1 MSEECGVQSAARVT
15 ARYWV
20 ATCPRPVSLEAEHSV
35 LADRKCG
42 GGGGVAAL
50 GPCCST
56 SGWLPGAVPT
66 LCPVCAG
73 QSGHG
78 VMTHTLFSNVITGCA
93 SCRAVPLT
101 TDWLHI
107 LIVAPHWIWSA
118 PRYTKLRTQ
127 RIEKNRNATKFMR
140 HSALQ

>member
-42 GGGGVAAL
+42 GGGGVAAP

-66 LCPVCAG
+66 L
-73 QSGHG
+73 
-78 VMTHTLFSNVITGCA
+78 
-93 SCRAVPLT
+93 
-101 TDWLHI
+101 
-107 LIVAPHWIWSA
+107 
-118 PRYTKLRTQ
+118 
-127 RIEKNRNATKFMR
+127 
-140 HSALQ
+140 SALDSLDTV